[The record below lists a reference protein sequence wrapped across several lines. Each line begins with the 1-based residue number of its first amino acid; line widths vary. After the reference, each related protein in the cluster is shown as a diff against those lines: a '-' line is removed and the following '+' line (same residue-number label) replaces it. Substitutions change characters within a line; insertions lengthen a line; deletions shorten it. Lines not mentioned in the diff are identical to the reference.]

1 MDIAGQLCYN
11 EQNYDR
17 PRRERNVAA
26 MKGTLIV
33 IEGTDGSGKSTQ
45 FQQLRQRLEKQV
57 LVTKTPRGSH
67 IALREL

>member
-33 IEGTDGSGKSTQ
+33 IEGTDGSGKN
-45 FQQLRQRLEKQV
+45 RDRLSYTRNRSRFCYILFYGDNQI
-57 LVTKTPRGSH
+57 S
-67 IALREL
+67 